1 MYIAVGNMDVRN
13 LHNFLRTLFFCIFN
27 RLLIQSMELFIK
39 NMVCD
44 RCLMAVKN
52 EFDKLGLT
60 VAHMELGIIS
70 LQEADIT
77 ELHDT
82 LAQNLK
88 SLGFELMVDKKE
100 KTVERI
106 KNLIVELIH
115 QNNDLLRTNLSQYL
129 AEKLDKDYNSLSSLF
144 RELEDTTIE
153 KFYITQRIER
163 VKELLSYDE
172 LNLNEIALQLHYSSV
187 AHLSNQFK
195 KTTGLSPSA
204 FKKQLSPQR
213 VALDK
218 L

>member
-1 MYIAVGNMDVRN
+1 
-13 LHNFLRTLFFCIFN
+13 
-27 RLLIQSMELFIK
+27 MELFIK

-172 LNLNEIALQLHYSSV
+172 LNLNEIALKLHYSSV

-195 KTTGLSPSA
+195 KITGLSPSA